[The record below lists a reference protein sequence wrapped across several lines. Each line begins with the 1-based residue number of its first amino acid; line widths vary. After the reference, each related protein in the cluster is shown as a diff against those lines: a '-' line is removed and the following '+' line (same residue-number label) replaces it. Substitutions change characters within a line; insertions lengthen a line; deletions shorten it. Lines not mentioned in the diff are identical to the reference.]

1 MIQQGQVFKL
11 KATGVDG
18 EPLWAYRYRVAG
30 RDSVRRQA
38 GGFTTKAE
46 AQRALQNRL
55 ARLLPGG
62 RAETLTLAEWVE
74 EYLGAHQGERVT
86 IAKLRWLLG
95 KATAALGEV
104 RLAELSP
111 DQVSAWRLTVPE
123 GHRFEATQ
131 ALRQVLN
138 RAVDWKLIDDNP
150 AKRVPNPGR
159 RCREQRPFDSWAQ
172 IRSLAERLGPTYGP
186 MVLFAAATGLRPS
199 ELFALEQQ
207 RRRPCRRCRPDPTGV
222 CERTGQ
228 AHQDA
233 AQQTRGSAAGDRARG
248 ARPATAAGRQPAA
261 LPERARRPPR
271 LPQLQPSPLEA
282 RPESGRDRAAAR
294 PLRPAPHLRHLRA
307 PRRRPG
313 VRPLTLHGHEHRDD
327 RPPLRPPR
335 SRQPRAR
342 RLAPRRARAR
352 AGRGRW
358 VDVGPQGRKAAQRH
372 GFQASREP
380 FAAGGGRSVD
390 VEVWNRHAQGSQKG
404 LISRNFSKPSDG
416 LEPSTPSLPWR
427 CSTN

>member
-1 MIQQGQVFKL
+1 VIQQGQVFKL
-11 KATGVDG
+11 KATSMDG

-74 EYLGAHQGERVT
+74 EYPGAHQGERVT

-138 RAVDWKLIDDNP
+138 RAVNWKLIDDNP
-150 AKRVPNPGR
+150 AKRVPNPAR
-159 RCREQRPFDSWAQ
+159 RCREQRPFDSWQQ
-172 IRSLAERLGPTYGP
+172 IRSLAEQLGPTHGP

-199 ELFALEQQ
+199 ELFALEH
-207 RRRPCRRCRPDPTGV
+207 RD
-222 CERTGQ
+222 
-228 AHQDA
+228 
-233 AQQTRGSAAGDRARG
+233 
-248 ARPATAAGRQPAA
+248 
-261 LPERARRPPR
+261 L
-271 LPQLQPSPLEA
+271 
-282 RPESGRDRAAAR
+282 DRAAGVVQIRRAYANGRVKHTKTRLSRRAVPLQGIALEALDQLRAR
-294 PLRPAPHLRHLRA
+294 EDSPVLFPNADGGHLDFRNFNRRHWKPVQKAAGIDPLRDLYDLRHTYATFALRA
-307 PRRRPG
+307 G
-313 VRPLTLHGHEHRDD
+313 VPVFALSRFMGTSIAMIDLHYGHLAVDSHEHAVSLLDA
-327 RPPLRPPR
+327 LALE
-335 SRQPRAR
+335 RAVD
-342 RLAPRRARAR
+342 
-352 AGRGRW
+352 AGW
-358 VDVGPQGRKAAQRH
+358 TSARKAAKPHRDTV
-372 GFQASREP
+372 SRP
-380 FAAGGGRSVD
+380 RRSNSRRAVD
-390 VEVWNRHAQGSQKG
+390 ARWTSMSETLATSSVRRG
-404 LISRNFSKPSDG
+404 
-416 LEPSTPSLPWR
+416 
-427 CSTN
+427 